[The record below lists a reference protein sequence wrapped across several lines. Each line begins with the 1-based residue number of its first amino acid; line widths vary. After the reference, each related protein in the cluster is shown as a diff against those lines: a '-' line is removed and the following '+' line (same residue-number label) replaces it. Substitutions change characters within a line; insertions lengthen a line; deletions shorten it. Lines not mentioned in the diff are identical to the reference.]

1 MNFRPYYPYTI
12 VLGLFVLFL
21 LLYTAY
27 DKTTKTLVIENLVRV
42 VSFQDHDHSLR
53 ELNKVIALEAIGLI
67 SITLLLG
74 PLSKFMPR
82 IFTVF
87 LYMRKPLG
95 IAGFVLAAA
104 HGIYSAAEVYQLDI
118 NQMIFQNS
126 KAWGL
131 VSAIIALAIFF
142 IMTITSTKEAV
153 ARMGYKK
160 WKTLQTF
167 GYAGLFFAILHFFIF
182 ESKPG
187 IGLDVRPFGLLFFY
201 LGIAALLLK
210 LLSVLLSA
218 PERES
223 FGEHFGEK

>member
-1 MNFRPYYPYTI
+1 
-12 VLGLFVLFL
+12 
-21 LLYTAY
+21 
-27 DKTTKTLVIENLVRV
+27 
-42 VSFQDHDHSLR
+42 
-53 ELNKVIALEAIGLI
+53 
-67 SITLLLG
+67 
-74 PLSKFMPR
+74 
-82 IFTVF
+82 
-87 LYMRKPLG
+87 
-95 IAGFVLAAA
+95 
-104 HGIYSAAEVYQLDI
+104 
-118 NQMIFQNS
+118 
-126 KAWGL
+126 
-131 VSAIIALAIFF
+131 
-142 IMTITSTKEAV
+142 MTITSTKEAV